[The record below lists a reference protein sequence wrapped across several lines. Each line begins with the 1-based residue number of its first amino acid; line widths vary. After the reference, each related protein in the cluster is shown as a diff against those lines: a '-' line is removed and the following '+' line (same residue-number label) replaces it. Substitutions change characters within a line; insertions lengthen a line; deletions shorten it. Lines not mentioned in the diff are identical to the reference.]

1 MRTNIRANT
10 QTAEN
15 KSSSTARKTWHW
27 NSAQIEA
34 EQAREQQ
41 VRNAQRRFRSSI

>member
-1 MRTNIRANT
+1 MRTNT

-15 KSSSTARKTWHW
+15 KTSRTARKTWQW
-27 NSAQIEA
+27 NSALIEA